1 MFNEPGS
8 QGQNK
13 GRAGVLDE
21 RNNVLT
27 TASAEASALRRLRT
41 LIRCFYVSG
50 FTGFNETSD
59 SINLTVVGVSG

>member
-27 TASAEASALRRLRT
+27 TASAET
-41 LIRCFYVSG
+41 
-50 FTGFNETSD
+50 
-59 SINLTVVGVSG
+59 